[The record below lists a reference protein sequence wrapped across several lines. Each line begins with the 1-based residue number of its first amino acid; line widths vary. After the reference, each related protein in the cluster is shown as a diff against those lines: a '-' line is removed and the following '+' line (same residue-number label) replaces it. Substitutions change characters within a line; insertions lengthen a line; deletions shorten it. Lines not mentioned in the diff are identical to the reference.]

1 MLLPTAFE
9 REAMVRERAGTPVAG
24 SGAPGPGPPRRLAV
38 AGLAVFVVLLLV
50 IAVLVTRL
58 VSAPAA
64 GSAKAAVASPSPSAS
79 ATLTVPAIYQ
89 RLAPSVV
96 LIRAGRDLGT
106 GVIVADDGT
115 ILTAAHVV
123 AGAKS
128 ITVTF
133 ADGTTAQ
140 ARVSG
145 ADTKLDIATLIPA
158 KPPSV
163 VVPATLGGGADVGDA
178 VVAIGNPLGLTD
190 SVSTGV
196 ISGLNRSAA
205 TDTGQRSGLIQ
216 FDASV
221 NPGSSGGPLLDSQGL
236 VIGIVVSIA
245 VPDGE
250 DAFAG
255 IGFAVPI
262 GAALGSG
269 GAGPGKGPQI

>member
-145 ADTKLDIATLIPA
+145 ADTKLDIATLIPEYSIFTTGYLMREPIDGWEENSTSDHFGPWSSA
-158 KPPSV
+158 K
-163 VVPATLGGGADVGDA
+163 
-178 VVAIGNPLGLTD
+178 
-190 SVSTGV
+190 
-196 ISGLNRSAA
+196 
-205 TDTGQRSGLIQ
+205 
-216 FDASV
+216 F
-221 NPGSSGGPLLDSQGL
+221 
-236 VIGIVVSIA
+236 
-245 VPDGE
+245 
-250 DAFAG
+250 
-255 IGFAVPI
+255 
-262 GAALGSG
+262 
-269 GAGPGKGPQI
+269 